1 MLNVNNREVKKMEV
15 KILLKKDFGKS
26 ISATG
31 KGIKTFKRVTK
42 VFTDTDDRI
51 NRQRI
56 VSLEPSLFI
65 AHNKLLEVFAL
76 KDIIYFKVEE

>member
-31 KGIKTFKRVTK
+31 K
-42 VFTDTDDRI
+42 
-51 NRQRI
+51 
-56 VSLEPSLFI
+56 
-65 AHNKLLEVFAL
+65 
-76 KDIIYFKVEE
+76 